1 MEFKNM
7 KKQCGTTMFLS
18 LVFMLGMVAMI
29 GLATTT
35 GRLVTDKTTLQNAL
49 DAAAL
54 SAAITVNGD
63 PAKKTAT
70 ATQKGRDTFN
80 TFKAATG
87 NHELSGV
94 QDTDLTFEYSKTLKP
109 FDPKS
114 TPPAFVRVSMNKPLE
129 MPAILL
135 QVLDTFKDPIDIAA
149 ISTAGAV
156 GQNCTLTPF
165 VLCANET
172 TDTHCETDN
181 NGDGIKECFGYNMGT
196 KVSLLMPSCTGNSCT
211 LENTN
216 TSLESGNFN
225 LINLDGLQGG
235 KDIREALTNK
245 TLNLCSA
252 GNLVETKPGYTWGNV
267 EKGIDGRYESDTEQA
282 NNLTYSQY
290 ASKGTGNNRRIM
302 AVPIADCSGIQHG
315 TDIVPKIGVACMFLL
330 MNASDAS
337 KKANCPPGT
346 TGSCKQV
353 LAEFFNACE
362 AAGAWSPT
370 NAVLNGPYDIV
381 IFKTEGSGDS

>member
-114 TPPAFVRVSMNKPLE
+114 TPPAFVRVSMNKPLAI
-129 MPAILL
+129 PAILL

-149 ISTAGAV
+149 VSTAGPEP
-156 GQNCTLTPF
+156 QNCQLAPI
-165 VLCANET
+165 VMCAAMEPSP
-172 TDTHCETDN
+172 
-181 NGDGIKECFGYNMGT
+181 
-196 KVSLLMPSCTGNSCT
+196 SLLPKDPDCSDGFCYGYQIGKIYNLLPIEKCNGPNCPDPDR
-211 LENTN
+211 LEA
-216 TSLESGNFN
+216 GNFN
-225 LINLDGLQGG
+225 LVDVGSGANDV
-235 KDIREALTNK
+235 KEALRGTN
-245 TLNLCSA
+245 NLCTS
-252 GNLVETKPGYTWGNV
+252 GTQTEPGYSWGPV
-267 EKGIDGRYESDTEQA
+267 KQGIDEKFNSSSPYGDTQVVEYKNSSYPLPPGLSPYTRYYNQTD
-282 NNLTYSQY
+282 
-290 ASKGTGNNRRIM
+290 GVGNNRRILPV
-302 AVPIADCSGIQHG
+302 AIADCRGKQNGKSPLTILG
-315 TDIVPKIGVACMFLL
+315 TFCMFLTQQ
-330 MNASDAS
+330 AIQQ
-337 KKANCPPGT
+337 
-346 TGSCKQV
+346 GSTKGIM
-353 LAEFFNACE
+353 AEIVRSCAQSGPSN
-362 AAGAWSPT
+362 PT
-370 NAVLNGPYDIV
+370 NSVLNGTYNIV
-381 IFKTEGSGDS
+381 LYKTQGSGDS